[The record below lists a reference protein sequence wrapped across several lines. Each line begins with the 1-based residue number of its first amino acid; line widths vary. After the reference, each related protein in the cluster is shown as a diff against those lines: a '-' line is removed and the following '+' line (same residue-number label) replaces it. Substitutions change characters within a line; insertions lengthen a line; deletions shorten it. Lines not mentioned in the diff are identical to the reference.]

1 MKVETLE
8 KANELQ
14 EHIKEIDER
23 IQILYKGEIVFQIWN
38 NSTAT
43 GHYLKNWFTED
54 ETLEFKSM
62 ILAPLKQ
69 KKEAL
74 EKEFENL

>member
-14 EHIKEIDER
+14 ESIKEINER
-23 IQILYKGEIVFQIWN
+23 IKILCECKIVFQIWRN
-38 NSTAT
+38 NSAT
-43 GHYLKNWFTED
+43 GCYLKNWFTED

-62 ILAPLKQ
+62 MLAPLKQ

-74 EKEFENL
+74 EKEFESL